1 LKSFV
6 LTWKITEKDEGKL
19 VREFLKEQNISR
31 TALTDIKF
39 HGGGIYVN
47 GKFVTV
53 RHVLRAGEVLEVHFP
68 PERRSVDMVPQP
80 LPLSIV
86 YEDDYLLVVNKPPFM
101 STIPSREHPTGTL
114 ANALLYYYDQQQL
127 PTTIHVV
134 TRLDR
139 DTSGLLLV
147 AKHRHVHHLLS
158 ELQKQGQIK
167 RRYEAVCHGQLSQD
181 KGTIDAPIGRKSDSI
196 IEREVREDGQRA
208 VTHFQ
213 VIKRMQHYTHVSLQL
228 ETGRTHQIRVHM
240 SHIGHPLVGD
250 ELYGG
255 SREKLSR
262 QALHS
267 KELSF
272 FHPFVQKEYCFRS
285 DLPDDMKRLIEQE
298 ADPDAKC

>member
-1 LKSFV
+1 MKSFV

-53 RHVLRAGEVLEVHFP
+53 RHVLRAGEVLEVRFP
-68 PERRSVDMVPQP
+68 PEQRSADMVPQP

-158 ELQKQGQIK
+158 ELQKRGQIK

-272 FHPFVQKEYCFRS
+272 FHPFVQKEYCFQS
-285 DLPDDMKRLIEQE
+285 DLPEDMKRLIEQE
-298 ADPDAKC
+298 ADPDTKC

>member
-53 RHVLRAGEVLEVHFP
+53 RHVLRAGEVLEVRFP
-68 PERRSVDMVPQP
+68 PEQRSADMVPQP

-158 ELQKQGQIK
+158 ELQKRGQIK

-255 SREKLSR
+255 SRGKLSR

-272 FHPFVQKEYCFRS
+272 FHPFVQKEYCFQS
-285 DLPDDMKRLIEQE
+285 DLPEDMKRLIEQE
-298 ADPDAKC
+298 ADPDTKC

>member
-1 LKSFV
+1 LKPFV
-6 LTWKITEKDEGKL
+6 LSWSITEKDEGKL
-19 VREFLKEQNISR
+19 VREFLKEQNISK

-47 GKFVTV
+47 GEFVTV
-53 RHVLRAGEVLEVHFP
+53 RHMLRAGERLEVHFP
-68 PERRSVDMVPQP
+68 PEQRSAGMISEP
-80 LPLSIV
+80 LPLDIV

-127 PTTIHVV
+127 QTTIHVV

-158 ELQKQGQIK
+158 ELQKRGRIK
-167 RRYEAVCHGQLSQD
+167 RRYEAICHGELQQD
-181 KGTIDAPIGRKSDSI
+181 SGTIDAPIGRKSNSI
-196 IEREVREDGQRA
+196 IEREVREDGQKA
-208 VTHFQ
+208 VTHFK
-213 VIKRMQHYTHVSLQL
+213 VLKRMKGYTHVSLQL

-240 SHIGHPLVGD
+240 AYLGHPLVGD

-255 SREKLSR
+255 ERGKLQR
-262 QALHS
+262 HALHS

-272 FHPFVQKEYCFRS
+272 FHPFFNKECHFVSELRE
-285 DLPDDMKRLIEQE
+285 DMKQLIEK
-298 ADPDAKC
+298 DLSK

>member
-53 RHVLRAGEVLEVHFP
+53 RHVLRAGEVLEVRFP
-68 PERRSVDMVPQP
+68 PEQRSADMVPQP

-158 ELQKQGQIK
+158 ELQKRGQIK
-167 RRYEAVCHGQLSQD
+167 RRYEAVCHGQLSQE

-272 FHPFVQKEYCFRS
+272 FHPFVQKEYCFQS
-285 DLPDDMKRLIEQE
+285 DLPEDMKRLIEQE

>member
-53 RHVLRAGEVLEVHFP
+53 RHVLRAGEVLEVRFP
-68 PERRSVDMVPQP
+68 PEQRSADMVPQP

-158 ELQKQGQIK
+158 ELQKRGQIK
-167 RRYEAVCHGQLSQD
+167 RRYEAVCHGQLSQE

-272 FHPFVQKEYCFRS
+272 FHPFVQKEYCFQS
-285 DLPDDMKRLIEQE
+285 DLPEDMKRLIEQE
-298 ADPDAKC
+298 ADPDTKC